1 MLNLDRQRIY
11 CNCSNAWKIVYRHW
25 SQFVKNETGNMHFI
39 LNTIKNAFVINFT
52 EVDDFSMPIL
62 SNTDLS

>member
-11 CNCSNAWKIVYRHW
+11 WNCSNAWKIVYRHW

-39 LNTIKNAFVINFT
+39 LNTIKNASVINFT